1 MTSRNPSL
9 DLSQIPALDTHCHPF
24 PLTSSH
30 LTSDMLRDSI
40 SVSLRGITS
49 RLNETMML
57 SRVTLRELSSL
68 LDCDA
73 EMEAV
78 VAARNARSAQSYHS
92 YISELYQDQN
102 IAGLLFD
109 PGFPPD
115 PEIDGSEFAQL
126 VPVPAWE
133 GYRIERFFRGA
144 GSFHGDAGSLAAES
158 FSSVLE
164 AFEAELDRQAMRPG
178 FAFFKSIIAYRTGL
192 AVQPVTRSDAAMA
205 WDEHR
210 FYGDAPEKI
219 VRDYLL
225 AVTCQKARQYD
236 VPVQIHT
243 GHTSHVNLWP
253 NVNPILMTPFLGS
266 PGIVDTRIVLVHG
279 GYPYCTEAGYLTSV
293 FPNVWCDL
301 SLMIPWASV
310 GIARRI
316 EETLESAP
324 TSKVMYGSDGI
335 NIPEMNWLGA
345 LVGKRGLARALTT
358 IAEDEFI
365 DLLQAEEIAA
375 DILHR
380 TAESVYGLKSRDPV
394 PKATAAGQVAG
405 GSPG

>member
-1 MTSRNPSL
+1 MTLPSPSL
-9 DLSQIPALDTHCHPF
+9 DLSQVPALDTHCHPF
-24 PLTSSH
+24 PVTSSR
-30 LTSDMLRDSI
+30 LTSDLLRDSI
-40 SVSLRGITS
+40 SVSLRGVTS
-49 RLNETMML
+49 QLNETMML
-57 SRVTLRELSSL
+57 SRVVIRELSSL
-68 LDCDA
+68 LDCEA
-73 EMEAV
+73 EMDAV
-78 VAARNARSAQSYHS
+78 VSARNAKSAQDYHS
-92 YISELYQDQN
+92 YISELYQDQTVS
-102 IAGLLFD
+102 GLLFD

-115 PEIDGSEFAQL
+115 PEIDGSGYAQL

-133 GYRIERFFRGA
+133 GYRIERFFRGV
-144 GSFHGDAGSLAAES
+144 GGFHGEARSLPVES
-158 FSSVLE
+158 FSSALE
-164 AFEAELDRQAMRPG
+164 AFEAELDRQATRPG

-192 AVQPVTRSDAAMA
+192 AVQPVTQSDAAKA

-210 FYGDAPEKI
+210 AYGDAHEKI

-225 AVTCQKARQYD
+225 AATCQKARQYD

-243 GHTSHVNLWP
+243 GHTSHVNLWT

-316 EETLESAP
+316 EETLEAAP
-324 TSKVMYGSDGI
+324 TSKMMYGSDGI

-345 LVGKRGLARALTT
+345 LVGKRGLARALVT
-358 IAEDEFI
+358 ISEDGFI
-365 DLLQAEEIAA
+365 DLLEAEEIAA

-380 TAESVYGLKSRDPV
+380 TADSVYGLTSRDPV
-394 PKATAAGQVAG
+394 PKVMNAGNVVG
-405 GSPG
+405 GSPA